1 MKKIPVVIIA
11 NKQDI
16 ETSMSVPEI
25 IKCMKLDKIENPY
38 QVFSTCATSGAGLQ
52 NAFCHMTEIVKEN
65 RGLV

>member
-16 ETSMSVPEI
+16 ETSMTLPEI
-25 IKCMKLDKIENPY
+25 EKCMKLDKIENPY
-38 QVFSTCATSGAGLQ
+38 HVFSTCATSGAGLQ